1 MHIDIPEKIQKI
13 LRRLNGSGYEAYIVG
28 GCVRDAL
35 MGRTPHDFDITTS
48 ALPEQTCAV
57 FSDLTVIP
65 TGLKHGTVTVLCEG
79 EPLEITT
86 FRIDGEYSDNRRPDS
101 VSFTR
106 SVKEDLARR
115 DFTINAIAYS
125 PADGI
130 VDAFGGVD
138 DIRRGIIRC
147 VGDPDKRFGEDAL
160 RIMRALRFAVS
171 LGFVIEP
178 QTAGAIKQNRA
189 LLDNIAAERVFS
201 ELTRTFSASL
211 AVENIRAV
219 LREYREV
226 FAQII
231 PELRPCFDYE
241 QRSVYHSLDLYEHT
255 ILAVETAARLTPNEY
270 FLPLAMLLH
279 DIGKPQ
285 CMTVDEAGKQHYY
298 GHPAISAEMTDE
310 IMRRLKS
317 STADRE
323 LVAAIVRGHD
333 VPLTNSAKVIRRR
346 LAAMGEE
353 RLRYCTLAH
362 IADDSAKAEFC
373 KERIPEYYEFLD
385 SITETAQQSCL
396 TVKSLAVN
404 GRDLLAIMEP
414 SPRMGKVLNRLLA
427 EVVDGEIPNEREA
440 LLKRAAELI
449 NA

>member
-1 MHIDIPEKIQKI
+1 MHIDIPENIHKI
-13 LRRLNGSGYEAYIVG
+13 LRRLNDAGFEAYIVG

-48 ALPEQTCAV
+48 AIPEQTCAV
-57 FSDLTVIP
+57 FSELTVIP

-86 FRIDGEYSDNRRPDS
+86 FRVDGEYSDNRRPDS

-106 SVKEDLARR
+106 CVTEDLARR
-115 DFTINAIAYS
+115 DFTMNAIAYS
-125 PADGI
+125 PETGV
-130 VDAFGGVD
+130 VDAFGGEE

-147 VGDPDKRFGEDAL
+147 VGDPDRRFGEDAL
-160 RIMRALRFAVS
+160 RIMRALRFAVT
-171 LGFVIEP
+171 LGFEIEP
-178 QTAGAIKQNRA
+178 QTSESLYRNRA
-189 LLDNIAAERVFS
+189 LLNNIAAERIYS
-201 ELTRTFSASL
+201 ELTRMLSGEKTAES
-211 AVENIRAV
+211 IRGV

-241 QRSVYHSLDLYEHT
+241 QRSVYHTLDLYEHI
-255 ILAVETAARLTPNEY
+255 ILAVETAARLTPDEY
-270 FLPLAMLLH
+270 SLPLGMLLH
-279 DIGKPQ
+279 DIGKPC
-285 CMTVDEAGKQHYY
+285 CMTVGEDGRHHYY

-310 IMRRLKS
+310 IMRRFKS

-323 LVAAIVRGHD
+323 LVTAIVRGHD
-333 VPLTNSAKVIRRR
+333 VPLKNSAKVIRRR

-362 IADDSAKAEFC
+362 IADDSAKAGFC
-373 KERIPEYYEFLD
+373 MERIPVYYELLERIPE
-385 SITETAQQSCL
+385 IAQQSCF

-404 GRDLLAIMEP
+404 GRDLSAIMKP
-414 SPRMGKVLNRLLA
+414 SPKMGEVLNRLLA
-427 EVVDGEIPNEREA
+427 EVVDGEIPNERET
-440 LLKRAAELI
+440 LLKRAAELVEE
-449 NA
+449 